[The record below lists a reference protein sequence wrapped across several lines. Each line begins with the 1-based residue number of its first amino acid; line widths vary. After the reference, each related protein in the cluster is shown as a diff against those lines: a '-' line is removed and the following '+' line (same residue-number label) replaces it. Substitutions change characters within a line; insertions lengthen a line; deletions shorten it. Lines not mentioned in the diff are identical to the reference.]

1 MWCRSRP
8 FETVSGEPALSLRRK
23 ICRRRGR
30 ASSGFTLVEVLV
42 TLAVLAIS
50 LGAIGSLMS
59 ANMRA
64 VGALERH
71 LSLTETGRALWT
83 ALPDRNGPAIESL
96 SGELAGQRWR
106 LIGQPYADGFVDK
119 ASPSP
124 WEPRFVTLRVLS
136 PTGAM
141 LQIETVRLQRR
152 ADR

>member
-1 MWCRSRP
+1 M
-8 FETVSGEPALSLRRK
+8 SLPRK
-23 ICRRRGR
+23 ICRRGGD

-96 SGELAGQRWR
+96 SGELSGQRWR
-106 LIGQPYADGFVDK
+106 LIGQPYVDSFVDK

-124 WEPRFVTLRVLS
+124 WEPRLVTLRVLS

-141 LQIETVRLQRR
+141 LRIDTVRLQRR